1 MTIQWTGLSPDV
13 LIPLDR
19 SSGEALRTQLESGLR
34 AAIRSG
40 RLRANEKLPSTR
52 ELSRGLGISR
62 GMVVDCFDQLQ
73 AEGYLVARGGSAT
86 RVSPTVQRSPR
97 DAPSP
102 GKAATP
108 SHASQPMPRLVADF
122 LPAVPDLA
130 SFPRTDWARATA
142 DVCRDAPTAAFGYGD
157 PRGNQRLREVLAS
170 YLSRVRG
177 AAADAECVVVCTGF
191 AQGLNLAIAS
201 LAALGVDRVAFED
214 PGYDETGRIAA
225 GLAGVQLVPVPVDE
239 EGVHVEAIAAAQV
252 QAVVISPAHQW
263 PTGVVLS
270 PQRRQALTNWALHSD
285 GWVIEDDYDAEFRY
299 DRDPVGMVQGLD
311 PERVINIGTVSK
323 SLAPTLRLGWL
334 LCPPGLVEA
343 IAELKVRAD
352 RGSPGLEQLVLARLI
367 ESGKFDRHLRR
378 MRKIYAGKR
387 DALVATL
394 DEYAPDVRLSG
405 LAAGF
410 HAVAQLAP
418 GASEA
423 AVVEAAQTHGVGI
436 YGMSANRSTRSPD
449 PPQLVLGFGN
459 LSERMIIEG
468 ITRVAPLLQ
477 ATFT

>member
-1 MTIQWTGLSPDV
+1 
-13 LIPLDR
+13 
-19 SSGEALRTQLESGLR
+19 
-34 AAIRSG
+34 
-40 RLRANEKLPSTR
+40 
-52 ELSRGLGISR
+52 
-62 GMVVDCFDQLQ
+62 MVVDCFDQLQ
-73 AEGYLVARGGSAT
+73 AEGYLVARSGAAT
-86 RVSPTVQRSPR
+86 RVSPSAKGPPDKASQSTK
-97 DAPSP
+97 APISFR
-102 GKAATP
+102 
-108 SHASQPMPRLVADF
+108 ASQPMPRLVADF

-142 DVCRDAPTAAFGYGD
+142 DVCRDAPTTAFGYGD
-157 PRGNQRLREVLAS
+157 SRGSQRLREVLAS

-177 AAADAECVVVCTGF
+177 AAANAECVVVCTGF
-191 AQGLNLAIAS
+191 AQGLNLAVAS
-201 LAALGVDRVAFED
+201 LATFGVDRVAFED

-239 EGVHVEAIAAAQV
+239 EGVRVDAIAAARV

-270 PQRRQALTNWALHSD
+270 PQRRQALTNWAVHSD

-299 DRDPVGMVQGLD
+299 DRDPVGMVQGLAPD
-311 PERVINIGTVSK
+311 RVINIGTVSK

-343 IAELKVRAD
+343 IADLKIRAD

-367 ESGKFDRHLRR
+367 ESGRFDRHLRR
-378 MRKIYAGKR
+378 MRKIYADKR

-394 DEYAPDVRLSG
+394 DEHAPDVRLSG

-423 AVVEAAQTHGVGI
+423 AMVEAAQAHGVGI
-436 YGMSANRSTRSPD
+436 YGMSVNRSTRSPD

-459 LSERMIIEG
+459 LSEQMIIEG

>member
-1 MTIQWTGLSPDV
+1 MTIQWTGLSPEV
-13 LIPLDR
+13 LIPLSR
-19 SSGEALRTQLESGLR
+19 STGEALRTQLERGLR
-34 AAIRSG
+34 DAIRSG

-52 ELSRGLGISR
+52 ELARGLGISR

-73 AEGYLVARGGSAT
+73 AEGYLVAHGGSAT
-86 RVSPTVQRSPR
+86 RVSPTAQRSPR
-97 DAPSP
+97 DAPR
-102 GKAATP
+102 AATP
-108 SHASQPMPRLVADF
+108 FHASQPMPRLVADF
-122 LPAVPDLA
+122 VPAVPDLA

-157 PRGNQRLREVLAS
+157 PRGSQRLREVLAS

-191 AQGLNLAIAS
+191 AQGLNLALAG

-225 GLAGVQLVPVPVDE
+225 GLASVQLVPVPVDE
-239 EGVHVEAIAAAQV
+239 EGVRIDAIAAAQV

-270 PQRRQALTNWALHSD
+270 PQRRQALTNWAVHSD

-299 DRDPVGMVQGLD
+299 DRDPVGMVQGLA

-343 IAELKVRAD
+343 IADLKVRAD

-367 ESGKFDRHLRR
+367 ESGRFDRHLRR

-387 DALVATL
+387 DALVAAL
-394 DEYAPDVRLSG
+394 DEHAPDVRLSG

-423 AVVEAAQTHGVGI
+423 VVVEAAQARGVGI
-436 YGMSANRSTRSPD
+436 YGMSANRSTRSPE

-459 LSERMIIEG
+459 LSERTIIEG
-468 ITRVAPLLQ
+468 ITRVAPVLQ

>member
-1 MTIQWTGLSPDV
+1 MAVQWTGLSPDV
-13 LIPLDR
+13 LIPLNR
-19 SSGEALRTQLESGLR
+19 NSGEAIRTQLEHGLR
-34 AAIRSG
+34 DAIRSG
-40 RLRANEKLPSTR
+40 RLRPDEKLPSTR
-52 ELSRGLGISR
+52 EFARGLGVSR

-86 RVSPTVQRSPR
+86 RVRPSAQGPPREARQSTKPPTSSP
-97 DAPSP
+97 
-102 GKAATP
+102 
-108 SHASQPMPRLVADF
+108 ASQPRPRLMADF
-122 LPAVPDLA
+122 RPAVPDLA

-142 DVCRDAPTAAFGYGD
+142 EVCRDAPIAAFDYGD
-157 PRGNQRLREVLAS
+157 PRGSQRLREVLAS

-177 AAADAECVVVCTGF
+177 ADADAERVVVCTGF
-191 AQGLNLAIAS
+191 AQGLNLALAS
-201 LAALGVDRVAFED
+201 LVALGVGRVAFED

-239 EGVHVEAIAAAQV
+239 EGVRVDALAAARV
-252 QAVVISPAHQW
+252 QAVVVSPAHQW

-270 PQRRQALTNWALHSD
+270 PLRRQALTNWAMHTN
-285 GWVIEDDYDAEFRY
+285 GWIIEDDYDAEFRY
-299 DRDPVGMVQGLD
+299 DRDPVGMVQGLN

-343 IAELKVRAD
+343 IADLKIRAD
-352 RGSPGLEQLVLARLI
+352 RGSPGLDQLVLARLI
-367 ESGKFDRHLRR
+367 ESGRFDRHLRR

-387 DALVATL
+387 DALVAAL
-394 DEYAPDVRLSG
+394 NEHAPDVRLSG

-410 HAVAQLAP
+410 HAVSQLGP

-423 AVVEAAQTHGVGI
+423 RVVERAHARGVGI
-436 YGMSANRSTRSPD
+436 YGMSANRSTRSPE

-459 LSERMIIEG
+459 LSQRAIIEG
-468 ITRVAPLLQ
+468 ITQVAPLLQ
-477 ATFT
+477 ATFR